1 VCRSDERDI
10 CTIHRE
16 KNGKNDGTIKL
27 VKIGNIPIN
36 CVPDIVGVDTAVDK
50 LSNSMRNNFLIFSVD
65 KRYTLVVYLST
76 R

>member
-1 VCRSDERDI
+1 MV
-10 CTIHRE
+10 HRE

-27 VKIGNIPIN
+27 VKIGNITKN
-36 CVPDIVGVDTAVDK
+36 YVPDILGVDTTVDK
-50 LSNSMRNNFLIFSVD
+50 LSNHMRNNFLIFSVD

>member
-1 VCRSDERDI
+1 MV
-10 CTIHRE
+10 HRE

-27 VKIGNIPIN
+27 VKIGNITKN
-36 CVPDIVGVDTAVDK
+36 YVPDILGVDTTVDK
-50 LSNSMRNNFLIFSVD
+50 LSNPMRHNFLIFSVD